1 MTRCTV
7 RCTTEAIKL
16 FSDLQNQGLVTLA
29 QDLQDWNWTCS
40 NRKICYKNTVIINAA
55 GTSLRDPIRKEECA
69 LHTAAKTDIPHA
81 RRPDIWAKAESN
93 I

>member
-7 RCTTEAIKL
+7 RYATEAIKL
-16 FSDLQNQGLVTLA
+16 FSYLQNYDLDTLA
-29 QDLQDWNWTCS
+29 QDLYDWNWTCWI
-40 NRKICYKNTVIINAA
+40 RKICYINTVIINVA

-69 LHTAAKTDIPHA
+69 LHTAAKTDQPHA
-81 RRPDIWAKAESN
+81 RRPDIWAEAESN